1 MSETRKKYWTSI
13 YYKFSDTVENAVQMF
28 WKIKRRLELTD
39 MLFHKSLMR
48 IAWMEPDWNEN
59 VLRKTQRKMAIREET
74 IKDS

>member
-13 YYKFSDTVENAVQMF
+13 YYKFSDTVENAVQMY

-39 MLFHKSLMR
+39 MLFHKRLMR